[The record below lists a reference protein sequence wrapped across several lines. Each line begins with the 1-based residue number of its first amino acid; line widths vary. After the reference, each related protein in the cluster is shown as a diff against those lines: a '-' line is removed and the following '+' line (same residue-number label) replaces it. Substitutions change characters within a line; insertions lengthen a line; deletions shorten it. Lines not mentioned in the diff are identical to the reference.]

1 MSISSY
7 MYGVILSAIK
17 SSLYSIDKIRLAS
30 FMNYFKIHSV
40 PISLVFIISLLFQF
54 NYCWAEQS
62 LPKGVMLN
70 LDFQNIQKGLIPN
83 KTLYPLYVPTDHLET
98 TVVNNRNVL
107 TFLEGQSLAIPHSSL
122 LEPLGD
128 AWVTSVRFFALS
140 NGIILSQGNAEQG
153 YVLYLKDKQ
162 LYVAIRT
169 GHTTH
174 ILKGSIASETSNGLN
189 RWITTEIK
197 IKPNSIMLSIDRKRV
212 DLVPLH
218 YSLRGKE
225 HKIRFGQHSILPS
238 PFKQTHPVPPTGFTG
253 AISSIKMLRL

>member
-1 MSISSY
+1 MHATNIFLAAL
-7 MYGVILSAIK
+7 VITASTLLTCNGEPLTANP
-17 SSLYSIDKIRLAS
+17 DK
-30 FMNYFKIHSV
+30 N
-40 PISLVFIISLLFQF
+40 
-54 NYCWAEQS
+54 

-98 TVVNNRNVL
+98 TVVNNRLVL
-107 TFLEGQSLAIPHSSL
+107 TFLEGQSLEIPHSSL

-128 AWVTSVRFFALS
+128 VWVTSVRFFALS
-140 NGIILSQGNAEQG
+140 NGIILSQGNSEQG

-174 ILKGSIASETSNGLN
+174 ILKGSIASDTTNGLN
-189 RWITTEIK
+189 RWMTTEIK

-212 DLVPLH
+212 DLIPLH
-218 YSLRGKE
+218 FSLRGNQ
-225 HKIRFGQHSILPS
+225 HKIRLGQHSTLPA
-238 PFKQTHPVPPTGFTG
+238 PFKQTQPVPATGFSG
-253 AISSIKMLRL
+253 AVSSIKMLRL